1 MDALPSRPH
10 VSTCGVSAV
19 AAAADGVE
27 NSPTGVPYQAGEVE
41 VLLDAMRRATW
52 IVRGETK
59 ATADLDKQTWMQI
72 ANYVSSHG
80 WPKRTWQQI
89 KAKGKQLLLR
99 RMAHPTADAN
109 LWVLHP
115 GAPATSE
122 KLPFKLNTSVMNSA
136 LPVIEIPESTVGVST
151 GEGVPTLP
159 TLTPSPSVIPTS
171 NTSAAFNVHNHPQI
185 VHVHSTSASSKL
197 ADMPS
202 ASLSSMS
209 TTYCPPVIPPLCSLS
224 RLLNQE
230 TMVPP
235 LLNTTSDPS
244 GFMSVPWPVFS
255 GCALPNLI
263 PVMTE
268 SASSFPQPGPVDF
281 SASLPAW
288 ESEQKARI
296 YALKLEVLTL
306 KRQYWLRKLRS
317 V

>member
-1 MDALPSRPH
+1 MSSLPPRPQ
-10 VSTCGVSAV
+10 VSPLEGV
-19 AAAADGVE
+19 AATHRAD
-27 NSPTGVPYQAGEVE
+27 NSPTGVPYHAGEVE

-72 ANYVSSHG
+72 ANYLSSHG

-99 RMAHPTADAN
+99 RMINPTADAN
-109 LWVLHP
+109 LRVLHP

-136 LPVIEIPESTVGVST
+136 LPVVEFPESIIGVSK
-151 GEGVPTLP
+151 GEGVPKLP
-159 TLTPSPSVIPTS
+159 TLTPSPSLISTS
-171 NTSAAFNVHNHPQI
+171 NTSTAFDVHNHPQI
-185 VHVHSTSASSKL
+185 VHVRSDSASSKL
-197 ADMPS
+197 ADVPP
-202 ASLSSMS
+202 ASLPSMS
-209 TTYCPPVIPPLCSLS
+209 TTYCPPVVSSLPSLS
-224 RLLNQE
+224 HLLNQE

-255 GCALPNLI
+255 GYALPNLI
-263 PVMTE
+263 PVMTD

-281 SASLPAW
+281 PASLPAW

-296 YALKLEVLTL
+296 YALKLEVLSL